1 VGLEFL
7 HLVEASEHFKDV
19 FGKEIAELEQ
29 GAVAHALREA
39 IHRHDEELREVAT
52 TLTQHGLPGVD
63 VLRSTLDHM
72 RSIRTGKE
80 DHAILTFNSAYKELK
95 EAIKRGAE
103 LTHTLTPPRL
113 HDLSRARK
121 ALDTLWPFLRE
132 ESDLS
137 DTDRAHAEMLA
148 DVMAKE
154 TFFRELPA
162 IDEHTRA
169 LEQAYTRR
177 HAEAV
182 QARTAAYAEAFASVR
197 ATPGWEQ
204 LNDDQQQRVTAP
216 LATRASTDGADGLSI
231 PLLRADL
238 HACSGLCNKAIE
250 EMVRLVDGSRVVRVH
265 AASYFAGGIET
276 EEQLEAALAGLR
288 EECIELI
295 GAGKKVL
302 VQ

>member
-1 VGLEFL
+1 
-7 HLVEASEHFKDV
+7 
-19 FGKEIAELEQ
+19 
-29 GAVAHALREA
+29 
-39 IHRHDEELREVAT
+39 
-52 TLTQHGLPGVD
+52 
-63 VLRSTLDHM
+63 
-72 RSIRTGKE
+72 
-80 DHAILTFNSAYKELK
+80 
-95 EAIKRGAE
+95 
-103 LTHTLTPPRL
+103 
-113 HDLSRARK
+113 
-121 ALDTLWPFLRE
+121 
-132 ESDLS
+132 
-137 DTDRAHAEMLA
+137 MLA

-162 IDEHTRA
+162 IDEHTRG

-177 HAEAV
+177 HTEAV
-182 QARTAAYAEAFASVR
+182 QARAAAYAEAFATVR

-216 LATRASTDGADGLSI
+216 LATRATTDRADGLSI

-238 HACSGLCNKAIE
+238 HACSGLCSKTIE

-276 EEQLEAALAGLR
+276 EEQLEAALTGLR
-288 EECIELI
+288 EQCIELI